1 MANHITVAQLGVVVE
16 AIETKTDAR
25 FRKLADKI
33 AESDLASAL
42 ATKVNGK
49 ADAATTLAGYGIAD
63 AYTKTEIDGKIAAGV
78 HYKGT
83 VADYA
88 SLPATGQVIG
98 DMYNVTAADPTH
110 GVNAGDNVVWGED
123 GWDVLTGVI
132 DLSSKQDVL
141 TPGTNIQIDANG
153 NISATDTTYTA
164 ATQSE
169 DGLMSATDKAK
180 LDGFAEATSAEIQ
193 AIVDGLY
200 GA

>member
-98 DMYNVTAADPTH
+98 DMYNVTAAEKASGKRSLSGRRLLSAQQT
-110 GVNAGDNVVWGED
+110 AGK
-123 GWDVLTGVI
+123 
-132 DLSSKQDVL
+132 SS
-141 TPGTNIQIDANG
+141 
-153 NISATDTTYTA
+153 
-164 ATQSE
+164 
-169 DGLMSATDKAK
+169 
-180 LDGFAEATSAEIQ
+180 Q
-193 AIVDGLY
+193 ALR
-200 GA
+200 